1 MMKDWRFY
9 GIIAL
14 ESTAV
19 TLAFRVADK
28 ISDKIKEGKNNK
40 SYKETEKIFKEK
52 KC

>member
-1 MMKDWRFY
+1 MKDWKLY

-28 ISDKIKEGKNNK
+28 ISDKIKERKNNK

-52 KC
+52 EF